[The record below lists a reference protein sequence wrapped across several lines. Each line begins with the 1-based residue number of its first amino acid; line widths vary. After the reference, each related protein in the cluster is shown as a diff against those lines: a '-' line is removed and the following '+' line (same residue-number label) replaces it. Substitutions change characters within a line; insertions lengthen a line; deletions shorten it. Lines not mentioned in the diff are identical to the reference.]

1 MIPSFIGMTEFKPA
15 LEKENLKWFSAREY
29 QNPIFI
35 AKGKSG
41 AIWKVEKDGAFFAA
55 KIEHEHSTRKRM
67 IEQETQLLRMANQ
80 VNVGPK
86 LYEVDFEAGIL
97 LMEYIEGIPLAD
109 WIETVT
115 SKIKIE
121 KVLTR
126 LFAQTRKLDN
136 AGIDH
141 GQLGGKLHNI
151 MIGPEDRVV
160 ILDFEKASYVRG
172 VHNGTKVRDVL
183 LGNRTIYSKKLHEV
197 WPNLEEDLDL

>member
-1 MIPSFIGMTEFKPA
+1 MSTFSPQLDSETMGW
-15 LEKENLKWFSAREY
+15 LKQHEY
-29 QNPIFI
+29 TVPTFI

-41 AIWKVEKDGAFFAA
+41 AIWKVEKEGTVFAI
-55 KIEHEHSTRKRM
+55 KVEHEKSTRKQM
-67 IEQETQLLRMANQ
+67 IEKEAQLLRMANQ
-80 VNVGPK
+80 VGVGPK

-97 LMEYIEGIPLAD
+97 MMEYIDGVPLAN
-109 WIETVT
+109 WIDTVT

-151 MIGPEDRVV
+151 LIGTDDRVV

-183 LGNRTIYSKKLHEV
+183 LGNRTPYSKKLHVV
-197 WPNLEEDLDL
+197 WPNLEDDLDL